1 MVHFRVDAILVE
13 ILNLNFVTI
22 LMLKFG
28 QDFDAEIWSRF

>member
-1 MVHFRVDAILVE
+1 MVHFRVDASLVE

-28 QDFDAEIWSRF
+28 QDFEVCSWSRL